1 MYMQVQGLVHS
12 ILPRTECYN
21 LISYR
26 MVNSPDKPESI
37 HSTSDL
43 VVKILFRGEY
53 NTIEQYS
60 SV

>member
-1 MYMQVQGLVHS
+1 MYVQVQGLVHS
-12 ILPRTECYN
+12 ILARTECYN

-26 MVNSPDKPESI
+26 MVNGPDKGSI

-53 NTIEQYS
+53 NTIQHNR
-60 SV
+60 